1 VMTQPFFDAVEVEKM
16 MEKTS
21 HLDLLIFPG
30 IFPLISA
37 RNADFLHHEVPGISI
52 PEPLRKR
59 LWQYENVEDQR
70 RVAMD
75 FTRELVAAI
84 APIVDGLYFVSP
96 LNKWEVANDLVCMV
110 RHAGW
115 RGSGRVA
122 RFAGKQN

>member
-1 VMTQPFFDAVEVEKM
+1 

-21 HLDLLIFPG
+21 HLELLIFPG

-59 LWQYENVEDQR
+59 LWQYESVEDQR
-70 RVAMD
+70 KVAMD

-84 APIVDGLYFVSP
+84 APFVDGLYFVSP

-110 RHAGW
+110 RQAGW

-122 RFAGKQN
+122 RFAGKQALKTG